1 MEHNM
6 AEWADALP
14 AEDQAYLAT
23 KGWDKH
29 PDAATALPVI
39 LNSYKAAESKIGA
52 PPEAF
57 VKWPGEGQPLD
68 EVYKR
73 LGVPEAA
80 DKYTF
85 EGVTDETLTSTLR
98 NVAFATKLTPAQA
111 QAVAKGLVD
120 AGEARRTAAEQINVT
135 TRAAEDV
142 KLRAAW
148 GGDYDTQ
155 LAITERF
162 LETAP
167 FTAEQKAAFTAT
179 AAGRQVLYAIADKNG
194 EAKSHGAGGGGAGGG
209 QNTRMSPQ
217 EATAEFE
224 RLKNDSAW
232 YAKYR
237 AGDAAAVKQFTDI
250 TQLMTP
256 RRA

>member
-14 AEDQAYLAT
+14 ADDKAYLTT

-29 PDAATALPVI
+29 DTPDKAVTAI
-39 LNSYKAAESKIGA
+39 LASYRAAESKIGA

-57 VKWPGEGQPLD
+57 VKWPSEGQPMD

-73 LGVPEAA
+73 LGVPDAA
-80 DKYTF
+80 DKYVF
-85 EGVTDETLTSTLR
+85 EGADATLADTLR
-98 NVAFATKLTPAQA
+98 SVAFATKLTPTQA
-111 QAVAKGLVD
+111 AALATGLTEAGAARVA
-120 AGEARRTAAEQINVT
+120 AAEQANVV

-142 KLRAAW
+142 KLKAAW
-148 GGDYDTQ
+148 GGEYDTQ

-162 LETAP
+162 LEKAP
-167 FTAEQKAAFTAT
+167 FTPEQKAAFTAT
-179 AAGRQVLYAIADKNG
+179 AAGRQLLYAIADKDG
-194 EAKSHGAGGGGAGGG
+194 EARAHGAGGGSSGGSSLAK
-209 QNTRMSPQ
+209 MSPE

-224 RLKNDSAW
+224 RMKSDTAW

-237 AGDAAAVKQFTDI
+237 AGDAEAVKRFTDI
-250 TQLMTP
+250 TALMTP